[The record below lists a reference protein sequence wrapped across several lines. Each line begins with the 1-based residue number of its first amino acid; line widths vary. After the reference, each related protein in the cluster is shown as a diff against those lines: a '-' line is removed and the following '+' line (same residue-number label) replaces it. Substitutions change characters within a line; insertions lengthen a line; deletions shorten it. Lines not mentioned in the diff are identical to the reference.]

1 MHLEGVLMA
10 IAYLCLGSN
19 IGDKIGNLQQA
30 VKMLS
35 ASGMITVV
43 RTSALYETEPWGNK
57 ELEWFVNGVIEVK
70 TKLSPRELLDLC
82 KNTEI
87 QMGRVK
93 TNPNEYENRNIDIDI
108 IFYGD
113 LIIDEPDLKIP
124 HAHLHERAFELVP
137 LLELI
142 PDYEHPKYNK
152 SILQLHEEL
161 ETLDDVFLYGTRV
174 DI

>member
-1 MHLEGVLMA
+1 MA
-10 IAYLCLGSN
+10 VAYLCLGSN
-19 IGDKIGNLQQA
+19 VGDKVGYLQQA
-30 VKMLS
+30 VKLLS
-35 ASGMITVV
+35 ENGMVTVV

-57 ELEWFVNGVIEVK
+57 DLDWFVNGVIEVK

-87 QMGRVK
+87 RMGREK
-93 TNPNEYENRNIDIDI
+93 SSSLNYEARKIDIDI
-108 IFYGD
+108 
-113 LIIDEPDLKIP
+113 LLTVDEPDLKIP
-124 HAHLHERAFELVP
+124 HPHLHERAFALVP

-142 PDYEHPKYNK
+142 PDYEHPKYKK
-152 SILQLHEEL
+152 SLLQLHEDL